1 MTLLWIVLA
10 VCLVLIA
17 ASYGV
22 FRLACVRGREYPW
35 EDEAVMEKKLGPSHA
50 ALVKDDVDW
59 LRRQQPR
66 DLYLTSYDG
75 LRLHARWVPAEHP
88 KGTVVLFHGWRSSI
102 VGDFSPSMPAY
113 HDLGFHLLLVDQR
126 GQNGSE
132 GKYITFGIRES
143 RDVRP
148 WVELHNREFGPWPVF
163 LGGISMGATTV
174 LLSAGESLPENVRG
188 IVADCGFSS
197 PWEIMAA
204 VGREKVHLPPFPVLY
219 LVKFWCRLLGGFDVK
234 ENSTTRAMQR
244 NRLPVFLVHGEA
256 DHFVPCAM
264 TQAAYDA
271 AVCEKELLL
280 VPGAGHGRS
289 YLVDREQYMEKLEA
303 FLMRNLPQQEKEV
316 QAGELCDHQ
325 EL

>member
-1 MTLLWIVLA
+1 M
-10 VCLVLIA
+10 
-17 ASYGV
+17 
-22 FRLACVRGREYPW
+22 
-35 EDEAVMEKKLGPSHA
+35 
-50 ALVKDDVDW
+50 
-59 LRRQQPR
+59 
-66 DLYLTSYDG
+66 
-75 LRLHARWVPAEHP
+75 
-88 KGTVVLFHGWRSSI
+88 
-102 VGDFSPSMPAY
+102 
-113 HDLGFHLLLVDQR
+113 
-126 GQNGSE
+126 
-132 GKYITFGIRES
+132 
-143 RDVRP
+143 
-148 WVELHNREFGPWPVF
+148 ELHNREFGPWPVF

-174 LLSAGESLPENVRG
+174 LLSAGEALPENVRG

-204 VGREKVHLPPFPVLY
+204 VGRARVHLPPFPVLY

-289 YLVDREQYMEKLEA
+289 GARPRWCAGGRRRPCGRQPEVALGCGPAGAAAVAAGRLGQSRRGRRAVTEGDGAQDRGGQ
-303 FLMRNLPQQEKEV
+303 R
-316 QAGELCDHQ
+316 
-325 EL
+325 

>member
-50 ALVKDDVDW
+50 ALVKDGVDW

-174 LLSAGESLPENVRG
+174 LLSAG
-188 IVADCGFSS
+188 
-197 PWEIMAA
+197 
-204 VGREKVHLPPFPVLY
+204 
-219 LVKFWCRLLGGFDVK
+219 KF
-234 ENSTTRAMQR
+234 
-244 NRLPVFLVHGEA
+244 
-256 DHFVPCAM
+256 HFI
-264 TQAAYDA
+264 
-271 AVCEKELLL
+271 E
-280 VPGAGHGRS
+280 
-289 YLVDREQYMEKLEA
+289 
-303 FLMRNLPQQEKEV
+303 
-316 QAGELCDHQ
+316 
-325 EL
+325 